1 MVSNTTQNYGNQ
13 KEFIFN
19 HWEDIQQL
27 RKSMSAAKVVK
38 VYNGVFSRTALYKYE
53 KMVTKG

>member
-1 MVSNTTQNYGNQ
+1 MVTNTIQNYGNQ
-13 KEFIFN
+13 KEFIFD
-19 HWEDIQQL
+19 HWADIQQL

-53 KMVTKG
+53 KMVTK